1 MPKYYKEGEILI
13 KLKHLKPGGTI
24 GIVAPASPSDSK
36 FIDEKILA
44 FESLGFNIKKGQH
57 IYKTYG
63 YLAGTDHD
71 RSEDLMNMFIDPCI
85 DAIVCFRGG
94 YGSIRLIS
102 NLNTKVIRNH
112 PKPFCGYSDIT
123 LLLNYISSKCDFTTF
138 HSPMINSNFEDSITK
153 NNFMDVLMNSNKNFS
168 YDLKELMDIHVLNEM
183 DFKGRLIGGNLSMI
197 CSAIGTP
204 YEVNF
209 KNSIILI
216 EEINESPY
224 VIDRLLSQMI
234 FANKFKDCN
243 GIILG
248 HFTDCT
254 VSDYSKSF
262 TLEDIIIQK
271 LLPLN
276 IPIIKNFPCG
286 HSYPNITLP
295 IGCNLYYN
303 SKNSLLTI
311 SEDIFIS

>member
-1 MPKYYKEGEILI
+1 MI
-13 KLKHLKPGGTI
+13 KLKHLKAGATI
-24 GIVAPASPSDSK
+24 GIIAPASPSDSK

-44 FESLGFNIKKGQH
+44 FKNLGFNIKKGKH
-57 IYKTYG
+57 IYKNYG
-63 YLAGTDHD
+63 YLAGNDDD
-71 RSEDLMNMFIDPCI
+71 RSEDLMNMFIDPSI

-94 YGSIRLIS
+94 YGSIRLIDS
-102 NLNTKVIRNH
+102 LNTKVIRRH

-123 LLLNYISSKCDFTTF
+123 LLLNYISSKCGFSTF
-138 HSPMINSNFEDSITK
+138 HSPMINSNFEDTLTK
-153 NNFMDVLMNSNKNFS
+153 NSFIDVLTTSNKGFV
-168 YDLKELMDIHVLNEM
+168 YDLNKVPDINIINKQ

-204 YEVNF
+204 YDVNF

-216 EEINESPY
+216 EEINENPY

-234 FANKFKDCN
+234 YSNKFKNCN

-254 VSDYSKSF
+254 LSDYSKSF
-262 TLEDIIIQK
+262 NLEDIITQK

-276 IPIIKNFPCG
+276 IPIINNFPCG
-286 HSYPNITLP
+286 HSYPNLTLP
-295 IGCNLYYN
+295 IGCNLYYD
-303 SKNSLLTI
+303 SKNSLLSI
-311 SEDIFIS
+311 CENIFI